1 MQKRAEG
8 WFLHSL
14 RRAPSPSKG
23 AGILET
29 ETSHRDALA
38 QDTALKIRQRKTSF
52 SLKALDNPCPL
63 REWRQKRIHLH
74 LSRLPEYRLAS
85 GMERRP
91 LSFIYFSFHWV
102 RCPFKWGTLVLAP

>member
-1 MQKRAEG
+1 M
-8 WFLHSL
+8 
-14 RRAPSPSKG
+14 
-23 AGILET
+23 
-29 ETSHRDALA
+29 ALA